1 MPTRLE
7 ALPQRLNLVTLGV
20 VDVPRSRAF
29 YEKLGFTPA
38 DFDSED
44 IVFFDMGGTVLGLYG
59 VKPLAEDANVPAD
72 GQGFKAQAC
81 AINLESEAAVDEAL
95 SFAQAC
101 GGHITQP
108 ARKVFWGGYSGYFA
122 DPDGHLWEIAYN
134 PVFPLG
140 EDGRLQMPPPV
151 TAPSTGDQG

>member
-1 MPTRLE
+1 MPARFE

-20 VDVPRSRAF
+20 GDVRRARAF
-29 YEKLGFTPA
+29 YQRLGFAPA
-38 DFDSED
+38 AFDSDE
-44 IVFFDMGGTVLGLYG
+44 VAFFEMGGAVLALFGRE
-59 VKPLAEDANVPAD
+59 PLAEDANVASQ
-72 GQGFKAQAC
+72 GHGFKAQAC

-95 SFAQAC
+95 AFVQAC
-101 GGHITQP
+101 GGLITQP

-140 EDGRLQMPPPV
+140 DDGRLLLPPPGE
-151 TAPSTGDQG
+151 TPATGDKT